1 MRVFAIGL
9 GTNLGDRLG
18 YLKAAL
24 AHLKRD
30 ARMEVEAVSRVYETP
45 PWGPPQPHYLNA
57 AVRITTSLVP
67 TDVLALC
74 LEVEASLGRVRK
86 ERWGPR
92 TIDLDVLYAEED
104 GRALAVSEVQL
115 EVPHPRLAER
125 AFALAPLLDVMP
137 QLHATY
143 GVRLAEL
150 GVPEVFAETLSAS

>member
-1 MRVFAIGL
+1 MRTFAIGL

-18 YLKAAL
+18 YLRGAL
-24 AHLKRD
+24 ARLDAD
-30 ARMEVEAVSRVYETP
+30 ARVVVEDVSRVYETP

-57 AVRITTSLVP
+57 AVRIGTALSP
-67 TDVLALC
+67 AEVLALC
-74 LEVEASLGRVRK
+74 LNVEASLGRVRN

-104 GRALAVSEVQL
+104 GRVLVLSEAML
-115 EVPHPRLAER
+115 EVPHPRLLER

-137 QLHATY
+137 HLHATY

>member
-18 YLKAAL
+18 YLEAAL
-24 AHLKRD
+24 ARLRMD
-30 ARMEVEAVSRVYETP
+30 ARVAVEAVSRVYETP

-57 AVRITTSLVP
+57 AVRIATSLP
-67 TDVLALC
+67 PADVLALC
-74 LEVEASLGRVRK
+74 LEVEASLGRVRN

-104 GRALAVSEVQL
+104 GRVLVLSEAQL

-137 QLHATY
+137 HLHATY
-143 GVRLAEL
+143 GARLVEL
-150 GVPEVFAETLSAS
+150 GLPEVFAETLSAA